1 MSPCVRLGAGK
12 SKVKGRD
19 PSLLGVRNLL
29 MVPRGNE
36 SVFSLSTEASVSV
49 SVGLPRDKVMHT
61 DSAFMCVVSC
71 DFENHLEQ

>member
-49 SVGLPRDKVMHT
+49 SVGLPRDKVTHP